1 MSKRKLKKIRIIIF
15 TIILLLLVC
24 IEYKENS
31 KIENIIESNKISYEI
46 SNIPDYNGEI
56 YVQINNNIPNFTIE
70 DMNIEEDYYSNLQDG
85 KVRNSND

>member
-31 KIENIIESNKISYEI
+31 KIENIIESNKICYEI